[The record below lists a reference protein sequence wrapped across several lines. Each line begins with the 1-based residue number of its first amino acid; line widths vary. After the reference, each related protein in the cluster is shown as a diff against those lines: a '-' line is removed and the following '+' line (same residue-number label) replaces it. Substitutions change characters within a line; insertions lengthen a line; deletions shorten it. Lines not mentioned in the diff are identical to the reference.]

1 MSDSDTDSSPS
12 PFLSAVWTWQAI
24 PSTIAY
30 TVFIQGTEAH
40 LRKRPL
46 VRYGLAGLIGGL
58 LLMLVLIIFPVPGS
72 TGALFIIETTMCF
85 LGVTLCVDMMVMG
98 LQTKA
103 FGKLL
108 QLL

>member
-1 MSDSDTDSSPS
+1 
-12 PFLSAVWTWQAI
+12 
-24 PSTIAY
+24 
-30 TVFIQGTEAH
+30 
-40 LRKRPL
+40 
-46 VRYGLAGLIGGL
+46 
-58 LLMLVLIIFPVPGS
+58 MLVLIIFPVPGS